1 LLLDNIQQIYAPLNV
16 KPVKLPLPKCVLLA
30 ELTDL
35 VPHSVNVTLVSLKM
49 EKNVFLVETNVLL
62 VIMPIPVLLVLETEL
77 DQTTDVHVHLNIMML
92 VKTFVHHVL
101 TLVKNVT

>member
-1 LLLDNIQQIYAPLNV
+1 MHQNYAPLNV

-35 VPHSVNVTLVSLKM
+35 VPHTVYVTLVTLKM

-62 VIMPIPVLLVLETEL
+62 VTMLIPVLLVLEIEL
-77 DQTTDVHVHLNIMML
+77 DQTTDVHVHLNNYDVGEDICPPCSDAC
-92 VKTFVHHVL
+92 
-101 TLVKNVT
+101 